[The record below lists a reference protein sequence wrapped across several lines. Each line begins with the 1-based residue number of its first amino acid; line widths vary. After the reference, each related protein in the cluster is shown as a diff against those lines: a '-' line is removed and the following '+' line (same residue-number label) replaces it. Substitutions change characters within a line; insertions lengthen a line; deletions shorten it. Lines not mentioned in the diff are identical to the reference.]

1 MSSLFVY
8 HQSSPEQPHKVLS
21 HAEDIAS
28 TLAERGVT
36 FERLQAVIPLGP
48 QTSGEAVLSAY
59 REQLDELMTT
69 RSYAAVDVISV
80 EGDAPHTAA
89 LRASFL
95 DEHCHDEDEIVFFV
109 AGRGLL
115 SLHIDDF
122 VYAVLCE
129 KNDVITIPAGM
140 PRWFDAG
147 ENPRVVAIRLFK
159 SAQGQA
165 VRFTGETIASEF
177 AQLDDL

>member
-28 TLAERGVT
+28 TLAEHGVT
-36 FERLQAVIPLGP
+36 FERLQAAIPLGP
-48 QTSGEAVLSAY
+48 QPNGETVLSVY

-69 RSYAAVDVISV
+69 RGYAAVDVISA
-80 EGDAPHTAA
+80 EGDGPHIAA

-95 DEHCHDEDEIVFFV
+95 DEHCHDEDETRFFV

-115 SLHIDDF
+115 SLHINDF

-129 KNDVITIPAGM
+129 KNDLMTSPAGIR
-140 PRWFDAG
+140 RWFDIG
-147 ENPRVVAIRLFK
+147 EHPRVVAIRLFT
-159 SAQGQA
+159 SVQGQA